1 MRDKK
6 LVISLS
12 LFVLSLALPACSL
25 FGSNTKVAVNV
36 NADANTNASA
46 IGTPAAGG
54 GESQS
59 AEAEALVADLYKQ
72 HDAKKSPFFQ
82 TKSRALVDK
91 YFTKPL
97 ADHIWKD
104 ATDSAGEVGALDADP
119 LYDAQDTQIKNF
131 AVGRADVKGET
142 ANVPVTFTNF
152 GEKKSLNFAL
162 KRAGDAWK
170 IDNIK
175 YSANHDLLRW
185 LKSAEVNDN
194 QTTTSPAGEFEG
206 RYQVGDTT
214 CTVKPLKMAFE
225 VRWAKGSG
233 VEMFFFQEGTTFESS
248 PGKGATNAFVF
259 DDENYNSGT
268 FYRAD
273 GKEFPV
279 RRVGE

>member
-6 LVISLS
+6 FVVLLLLVIPALT
-12 LFVLSLALPACSL
+12 LPACS
-25 FGSNTKVAVNV
+25 FFKSDTSVAVNV
-36 NADANTNASA
+36 NAEANTNAA
-46 IGTPAAGG
+46 PAGTPAAGG
-54 GESQS
+54 GESQA

-91 YFTKPL
+91 YFTKQL
-97 ADHIWKD
+97 ADMIWKD
-104 ATDSAGEVGALDADP
+104 AVNSAGELGALDADP

-131 AVGRADVKGET
+131 AVGRADVKSET

-152 GEKKSLNFAL
+152 GEKKTLTFSL
-162 KRAGDAWK
+162 KRVGDAWK

-175 YSANHDLLRW
+175 YSADHNLVKW

-194 QTTTSPAGEFEG
+194 RAVTSPTGEFEG
-206 RYQVGDTT
+206 KYLVGDTT
-214 CTVKPLKMAFE
+214 CTVRPVKMAFE

-233 VEMFFFQEGTTFESS
+233 VEMFFYKDGTSFESEE
-248 PGKGATNAFVF
+248 GANGTNSFVF

-273 GKEFPV
+273 GKEFAIT
-279 RRVGE
+279 RAGT